1 VSITKKTIILGLLFA
16 VFGVSSAHGITQTWT
31 WTGGGTDNNWTTTL
45 NWTATIPGTAPAS
58 GGFENFGGSTRLTPY
73 NNENNLHSNGIM
85 FESGASAFTLTG
97 NGISMAGAAGIANDS
112 SSTQTVGM
120 AITLTV
126 SQQFS
131 ATDGPLVFSG
141 LIDGAYNL
149 MLVGP
154 SSITLGAVG
163 SLTPLSSLTATGGP
177 VTIAS
182 ITASG
187 NVDFRGST
195 AVQLGSDP
203 TVQSTGGNVIFGTA
217 TFQGNGNSLTLAAA
231 ATVTLDGALS
241 GFDSLSVTANTLM
254 LNGGGVTTAGDQIYS
269 ATVQQGADTTLT
281 SLTGSLNLP
290 AIQGNSHSLTLSTAN
305 TATLNGA
312 LSCLDSLSVIA
323 NTLMLN
329 GGGVTTAGDQIY
341 SATVQQGADTT
352 LTSTGGGNV
361 ILHAIDGNNNKLIVS
376 TAGMVTFNGAV
387 SEVATLDVTGSVV
400 NNNNIQVASGETLEF
415 FGPVVNYGT
424 IDAFYGTVIFHST
437 INNQGTIITSNC
449 PPIITSIEAIGQ
461 DIHISFTTCSNV
473 PYEVDFNPDLV
484 SGSWT
489 PMTNLTATS
498 TLTTVIDSGATV
510 LPKRFYRA
518 GVLP

>member
-1 VSITKKTIILGLLFA
+1 
-16 VFGVSSAHGITQTWT
+16 
-31 WTGGGTDNNWTTTL
+31 
-45 NWTATIPGTAPAS
+45 
-58 GGFENFGGSTRLTPY
+58 
-73 NNENNLHSNGIM
+73 
-85 FESGASAFTLTG
+85 
-97 NGISMAGAAGIANDS
+97 
-112 SSTQTVGM
+112 
-120 AITLTV
+120 
-126 SQQFS
+126 
-131 ATDGPLVFSG
+131 
-141 LIDGAYNL
+141 
-149 MLVGP
+149 
-154 SSITLGAVG
+154 
-163 SLTPLSSLTATGGP
+163 
-177 VTIAS
+177 
-182 ITASG
+182 
-187 NVDFRGST
+187 
-195 AVQLGSDP
+195 
-203 TVQSTGGNVIFGTA
+203 
-217 TFQGNGNSLTLAAA
+217 
-231 ATVTLDGALS
+231 
-241 GFDSLSVTANTLM
+241 
-254 LNGGGVTTAGDQIYS
+254 
-269 ATVQQGADTTLT
+269 VQQGADTTLT

-290 AIQGNSHSLTLSTAN
+290 AIQGNSHSLTLSAAN

-312 LSCLDSLSVIA
+312 LSGLDSLSVIA